1 MIFEST
7 LKAIEL
13 LFSLDGEIYTIIFL
27 SLTISILATITASFF
42 GTILGILISI
52 SDFKFK
58 RLTKKLIFTFMGIPP
73 VVLGLVVLLLITG
86 PFDGMNL
93 LFTKSAMFIAQT
105 LLVFPIIVGNII
117 ISSEKTQKRVLETA
131 TTLGASK
138 FDKIILLIK
147 EIKPFILMSIILG
160 FSRALSEVG
169 AVMLVGGNIKNDT
182 RVMTTYIA
190 LNNSMGEYSMSI
202 AMGIILL
209 LIAFILHTLLAR
221 FRGDF
226 YDWDK
231 RVISEIKNT

>member
-1 MIFEST
+1 M
-7 LKAIEL
+7 KAVEL
-13 LFSLDGEIYTIIFL
+13 LFSFDSEIYTIIFL
-27 SLTISILATITASFF
+27 SLAISLLATATASFF

-52 SDFKFK
+52 SDFKLK
-58 RLTKKLIFTFMGIPP
+58 RFTKKIVFTFMGIPP
-73 VVLGLVVLLLITG
+73 VVMGLVVLLLITG

-93 LFTKSAMFIAQT
+93 LFTKSAMYIAQT
-105 LLVFPIIVGNII
+105 LLVLPIIVGNII
-117 ISSEKTQKRVLETA
+117 ISSEKTQKKILETA
-131 TTLGASK
+131 TTLGANK
-138 FDKIILLIK
+138 YHKITLLIK
-147 EIKPFILMSIILG
+147 EIKPFILMSVILG

-209 LIAFILHTLLAR
+209 LIAFVLHTLLAR

-231 RVISEIKNT
+231 RFSSKV

>member
-1 MIFEST
+1 MILEST

-13 LFSLDGEIYTIIFL
+13 LISLDQEIYTIIFL

-42 GTILGILISI
+42 GTIIGILISI
-52 SDFKFK
+52 SDFKLK
-58 RLTKKLIFTFMGIPP
+58 RFTKKIVFTFMGIPP

-93 LFTKSAMFIAQT
+93 LFTKSAMYIAQT
-105 LLVFPIIVGNII
+105 LLVLPIIIGNII
-117 ISSEKTQKRVLETA
+117 ISSEKTQKKVLETA

-138 FDKIILLIK
+138 YDKLILLIK
-147 EIKPFILMSIILG
+147 EIKPFIFMSVILG

-190 LNNSMGEYSMSI
+190 LNNSMGEYSVSI
-202 AMGIILL
+202 AMGMILL
-209 LIAFILHTLLAR
+209 LLAFVLHTLLAK

-231 RVISEIKNT
+231 QLISKI